1 MHRVSAR
8 QEHRSAG
15 VSVLTRRNVF
25 ALGLLGAGL
34 AQPAAGGRKLR
45 LAVVGAHPDD
55 PESGCGGTLAR
66 YAALGHEAFTVYLTR
81 GEAGISGK
89 SHEEAARIRTREAE
103 EASKILGAR
112 PVFVGQVDGATE
124 LNRRRYEEFRQA
136 LIPLAPDIVLAHWP
150 IDTHPDHRIA
160 SLLAYDAWQNAPRKF
175 ALYYFEV
182 MTGEQTQ
189 NFVPTHH
196 VDITAVEAKKR
207 ASCYAHA
214 SQQPA
219 EFYAAHDAMNRF
231 RGAECQVKYAEAFA
245 AYAHNPETGAAPLY

>member
-1 MHRVSAR
+1 
-8 QEHRSAG
+8 
-15 VSVLTRRNVF
+15 
-25 ALGLLGAGL
+25 LLGAGL
-34 AQPAAGGRKLR
+34 AHPAAADGRKLR

-66 YAALGHEAFTVYLTR
+66 YAALGHEVFTVYLTR
-81 GEAGISGK
+81 GEAGIAGK

-124 LNRRRYEEFRQA
+124 LNRRRYEEFRQVLA
-136 LIPLAPDIVLAHWP
+136 PIAPDIVLAHWP
-150 IDTHPDHRIA
+150 IDTHRDHRIA
-160 SLLAYDAWQNAPRKF
+160 SLLAYDAWQNATRKF

-189 NFVPTHH
+189 NFAPTHH

-207 ASCYAHA
+207 ASCFAHA
-214 SQQPA
+214 SQQPD

-231 RGAECQVKYAEAFA
+231 RGAECQVKYAEAFV
-245 AYAHNPETGAAPLY
+245 AYARNPESGTAPLY